1 MFELKPYTRKNNSVY
16 YNPFQTMD
24 EFERNFFNPSFF
36 ETSLDQFKTDI
47 KDEGDSYTLEAD
59 LPGFEKKDIHLDLN
73 NDVLT
78 ISAERH
84 SNYEKKDSKGNYLR
98 CERSYGTYTRSF
110 SLEGIDADNI
120 SASYE
125 DGVLKLALPKQQPA
139 KADTRRLEIH

>member
-1 MFELKPYTRKNNSVY
+1 MLNITPYRKHNEVNLYDPIRELE
-16 YNPFQTMD
+16 
-24 EFERNFFNPSFF
+24 EFERSLFAPDTFASFR
-36 ETSLDQFKTDI
+36 TDI
-47 KDEGDSYTLEAD
+47 EDDGDKLILSAD
-59 LPGFEKKDIHLDLN
+59 LPGFKKEDIHVDIDADRL
-73 NDVLT
+73 V